1 MSFFSSSIADGKQ
14 SKNVL
19 RCVTVALGFH
29 LWGGFDFEDG
39 IENYHD
45 SEVIVSTYFQPCN
58 NVRMITNI

>member
-1 MSFFSSSIADGKQ
+1 
-14 SKNVL
+14 VL